1 MTILKGTESVWSVG
15 CRDRG
20 RLASRHY
27 RIRMKQLFWL
37 THTVICLSAPR
48 PAAGTLRY
56 KSVLHKMKAVRIHEF
71 GGPEVLQIE
80 EVDRLSPAADQILVK
95 VYASGVNPTDWGI
108 REGGNEVLRPYLK
121 LPMTLGW
128 DAAGVVEKVGSE
140 VTGFKAGDAVYGE
153 PDFPGGGSYAE
164 YLVSRASQFARKP
177 ARIDFTTAAAVPL
190 AGLTAWTGMFEHGKL
205 RSGQRILVQGASG
218 GVGNFAVQFAK
229 AKGAYVIGM
238 ASGGNLEYVRQLG
251 ADEVI
256 DYKTQQ
262 FEELLQ
268 DIDVVLEASPL
279 RDNRERL
286 KAVSVLKEGG
296 RFVTANLDHPLNE
309 EVIRALAAKNATGHP
324 FNNEARGEWLEE
336 IAALIDAGQ
345 VKVHVAKVYPLEAVA
360 EAHRESESWHV
371 RGKLVLQVAQ
381 NGSDHEGD

>member
-1 MTILKGTESVWSVG
+1 MDDIE
-15 CRDRG
+15 
-20 RLASRHY
+20 
-27 RIRMKQLFWL
+27 
-37 THTVICLSAPR
+37 R
-48 PAAGTLRY
+48 P
-56 KSVLHKMKAVRIHEF
+56 V
-71 GGPEVLQIE
+71 
-80 EVDRLSPAADQILVK
+80 PAADQILVQ

-108 REGGNEVLRPYLK
+108 RKGGNEVLRPYLK

-128 DAAGVVEKVGSE
+128 DAAGVVEAVGSE
-140 VTGFKAGDAVYGE
+140 VSGIKKGDAVYGE

-177 ARIDFTTAAAVPL
+177 ATIDFTTAAGVPL
-190 AGLTAWTGMFEHGKL
+190 AGLTAWTGLFKHGKL
-205 RSGQRILVQGASG
+205 RSGQRVLVQGASG
-218 GVGNFAVQFAK
+218 GVGSFAVQFAK
-229 AKGAYVIGM
+229 AKGANVIGM

-286 KAVSVLKEGG
+286 KAVRVLREGG
-296 RFVTANLDHPLNE
+296 IFVTANVDHPLDDAMQE
-309 EVIRALAAKNATGHP
+309 ALAAKHATGEAYQ
-324 FNNEARGEWLEE
+324 NEARGEWLEE
-336 IAALIDAGQ
+336 MAGLIDAGQ
-345 VKVHVAKVYPLEAVA
+345 VKVPVARVFPLEAVA

-371 RGKLVLQVAQ
+371 RGKLVLQVVQ
-381 NGSDHEGD
+381 NGFDHEGD